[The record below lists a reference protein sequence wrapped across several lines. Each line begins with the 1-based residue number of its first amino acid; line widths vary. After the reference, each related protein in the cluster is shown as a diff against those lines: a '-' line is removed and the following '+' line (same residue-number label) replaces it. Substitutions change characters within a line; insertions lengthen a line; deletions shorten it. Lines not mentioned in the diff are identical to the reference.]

1 MSKKKNIG
9 IIGGGN
15 MGQAMLGGFLQQ
27 GIAANTLFVAD
38 HSADTCTQL
47 NRNFGIYSATDN
59 ASIADKADILIVAVK
74 PQQMR
79 SVLEGIAA
87 CIVENKLLISIAAG
101 ITSTQ
106 IFTWLNKPNAS
117 IIRAMPNTPA
127 LIGEGITALYA
138 TPTVSEA
145 QQQEAQVLLSCLGKI
160 LWIKKEE
167 QMDTITAL
175 SGSGPAYFFYMM
187 EGLIT
192 AAMQLGLSQQEA
204 TELTLQT
211 ALGSIKMAVAQT
223 NDLKTLREKVT
234 SKGGTT
240 ERGIQTLTQGNFLN
254 LLENTIA
261 QASQRAKEIS
271 QAFN

>member
-1 MSKKKNIG
+1 MSQKKNIG

-15 MGQAMLGGFLQQ
+15 MGQAMLSGFLQQ
-27 GIAANTLFVAD
+27 GISANTLFVAD
-38 HSADTCTQL
+38 HSADTCAQL
-47 NRNFGIYSATDN
+47 NRNFGVYSATN
-59 ASIADKADILIVAVK
+59 NTSIADKADILVVAVK

-79 SVLEGIAA
+79 SVLTEIAP

-101 ITSTQ
+101 ITSMQ

-138 TPTVSEA
+138 TPTVSET
-145 QQQEAQVLLSCLGKI
+145 QQQETQVLLSCLGKV
-160 LWIKKEE
+160 LWIKEE
-167 QMDTITAL
+167 VQMDPITAL

-192 AAMQLGLSQQEA
+192 AGMQLGLSQQEA

-240 ERGIQTLTQGNFLN
+240 ERGIQTLAQANFLK
-254 LLENTIA
+254 LLENAIA
-261 QASQRAKEIS
+261 QASQRAKELS
-271 QAFN
+271 QEFN